1 VLEPH
6 ADAGGGDFK
15 ALGNLVKEING
26 FVSRRPDET
35 GWREWRW
42 LFINLVVDAMEK
54 GAEFSISEDQLV
66 GILSK
71 SRSESEL
78 AVMISA
84 SES

>member
-1 VLEPH
+1 MKSVH
-6 ADAGGGDFK
+6 A
-15 ALGNLVKEING
+15 EILTLINNG
-26 FVSRRPDET
+26 SILQADET

-54 GAEFSISEDQLV
+54 GTEFSISEDQLV